1 MLFENKKYY
10 GQKNK
15 YLMEIYKDLKS
26 VENQK
31 FEKLLNSQ
39 LSKNKIE
46 EGKIIDG
53 KITKITE
60 KFVFIFIPGL
70 KSEPIIDINELKMI
84 GMQDS
89 IEIGSNIPVL
99 LEKIEDKNGE
109 VVASAMKAQKI
120 KGWYKLEQAY
130 ENNESIIGKITSKCK
145 GGVIVEHISTG
156 SLMFCPGSQI
166 SDKPLKNIDHLIGV
180 EQKFAIIKLDKI
192 RGNACVSRR
201 QIVSSSKREDKA
213 KIIEKFK
220 VGDIIKDAVVK
231 GYSSFGCF
239 FEVNNEI
246 DVLVHLQEISY
257 SRVNHPDEIFNIG
270 EKHSLKVISIDKEKL
285 QIGCSIKQLSPDPF
299 EHISNYEIGKQY
311 KVKVDKI
318 TDYGCFCSLEPGLS
332 TLLHS
337 SEMSWTKRNIVPKKL
352 FKVGDMIDCVITEI
366 DKEKR
371 RIAISHKL
379 TLENP
384 YQAFSNKYP
393 EGSEVEGIVSASNEY
408 ALYVKLDNFDIDGFL
423 HANDLSYLNKPE
435 EELKKFKKGDKIKVK
450 VLEIKKEEQKIR
462 VGLKQLLK
470 DPFEWFQ
477 NKKVNDIVTVQV
489 ISTDSKGIIVKPES
503 CDLEFLI
510 KKTNIAVNASDAR
523 PSRFVGGERIDAA
536 ISELNMD
543 KRKVSLSIKLL
554 EELQNQEAVSKFSS
568 PLSGKN
574 LPFSSLSK
582 KLDDK
587 KNKDDE

>member
-1 MLFENKKYY
+1 MD
-10 GQKNK
+10 
-15 YLMEIYKDLKS
+15 IYKDLNS
-26 VENQK
+26 PETQQ
-31 FEKLLNSQ
+31 FEKLLNNQ

-70 KSEPIIDINELKMI
+70 KSEPIVDINELKII
-84 GMQDS
+84 GLKDK
-89 IEIGSNIPVL
+89 IAVGENIPVL

-109 VVASAMKAQKI
+109 VIVSALKAQKI
-120 KGWYKLEQAY
+120 KGWYKLEKAY
-130 ENNESIIGKITSKCK
+130 EDNESIIGKITTKCK
-145 GGVIVEHISTG
+145 GGVIVEHIDTG

-180 EQKFAIIKLDKI
+180 EQKFAIIKLDKL

-201 QIVSSSKREDKA
+201 QIVSSNKREDKA

-220 VGDIIKDAVVK
+220 VGDLIKDAVVK

-270 EKHSLKVISIDKEKL
+270 EKHDLKVISIDKEKL

-299 EHISNYEIGKQY
+299 EHISNYEIGGKY

-337 SEMSWTKRNIVPKKL
+337 SEMSWTKRNVSPKKL
-352 FKVGDMIDCVITEI
+352 FKIGDLIDCVITEI
-366 DKEKR
+366 DKDKR

-384 YQAFSNKYP
+384 YQSFMDKYP
-393 EGSEVEGIVSASNEY
+393 EGSEIDGVVSTTNEY
-408 ALYVKLDNFDIDGFL
+408 AIYVTLGEFQIDGFL
-423 HANDLSYLNKPE
+423 HCNDVSYLGKPE
-435 EELKKFKKGDKIKVK
+435 EELKKYKKGDKLKVK
-450 VLEIKKEEQKIR
+450 ILEIKKDEQKIR
-462 VGLKQLLK
+462 VGLKQMGT
-470 DPFEWFQ
+470 DPFSWFEG
-477 NKKVNDIVTVQV
+477 KKINDIITVQV
-489 ISTDSKGIIVKPES
+489 VSTDNKGLMVRPEN
-503 CDLEFLI
+503 CELEFLI
-510 KKTNIAVNASDAR
+510 KKSNIALNASDAR

-536 ISELNMD
+536 ISELNLD
-543 KRKVSLSIKLL
+543 KRKVNLSIKLL
-554 EELQNQEAVSKFSS
+554 EELQNKEAVSKFSS

-574 LPFSSLSK
+574 LPFSSLSQ
-582 KLDDK
+582 KLGDK
-587 KNKDDE
+587 KKKDDE